1 MKFLI
6 TGGSGF
12 IGSSLVR
19 HIINSTSFNVI
30 NVDKLTYASNP
41 ESLLSIE
48 GNPRY
53 SFEKADVC
61 DARSIRL
68 IFKKYKP
75 DIVMHL
81 AAETHV
87 DKSIDGPDDF
97 LQTNVFGTYVML
109 EESKSYWSSLK
120 GKKKNFFKFH
130 HISTD
135 EVYGDLGI
143 SNNIFEETSPYAPS
157 SPYSATKASSNH
169 LVNAWHRT
177 FKLPTLITNCSN
189 NYGFFQFPEKLIP
202 LIISNAIA
210 GKNLPIYGDGKQI
223 RDWLYVEDHSKALL
237 EVVLNGKVGE
247 TYNIG
252 GNNQLQNIEVV
263 KTICN
268 ILDELMPIQPGGIK
282 KYEELITFV
291 TDRAGHDF
299 KYAVNTSK
307 IKNELNWSPDE
318 TFQTGIK
325 KTIKWYLDNQEWC
338 DRIKN
343 CEIFN

>member
-1 MKFLI
+1 MRFLV

-19 HIINSTSFNVI
+19 HIINKTSFSVI
-30 NVDKLTYASNP
+30 NIDKLTYASNP
-41 ESLLSIE
+41 DSLFSIKE
-48 GNPRY
+48 NSRY
-53 SFEKADVC
+53 SFEKTDVC
-61 DARSIRL
+61 DAKSIRL

-87 DKSIDGPDDF
+87 DKSINGPDEF
-97 LQTNVFGTYVML
+97 LETNVFGTYVML
-109 EESKSYWSSLK
+109 EESKSYWLNLK
-120 GKKKNFFKFH
+120 GEKKTSFRFH

-135 EVYGDLGI
+135 EVYGDLGN
-143 SNNIFEETSPYAPS
+143 SDNTFDETSPYAPS

-202 LIISNAIA
+202 LIILNAIE

-223 RDWLYVEDHSKALL
+223 RDWLYVDDHAKALL
-237 EVVLNGKVGE
+237 KVALNGKLGE
-247 TYNIG
+247 SYNIG
-252 GNNQLQNIEVV
+252 GNNQLQNIQVV
-263 KTICN
+263 KTICD
-268 ILDELMPIQPGGIK
+268 ILDELMPNKLGK
-282 KYEELITFV
+282 FKTYHELITFV
-291 TDRAGHDF
+291 NDRPGHDF

-318 TFQTGIK
+318 TFETGIR
-325 KTIKWYLDNQEWC
+325 KTIKWYLNNREWC
-338 DRIKN
+338 GRVKN
-343 CEIFN
+343 KNVK